1 MQPQL
6 LSLYAIG
13 SSLLPPIKH
22 ANDSWTLRPRPWTGT
37 VFKALPR
44 SRALLRGDRWP
55 HLYGNFAAYQSTND
69 AFIDAHIV
77 RVSGQVAGRLQS
89 VYLDDN
95 QSLNKGDLIVELD
108 PHDFNAAARQK
119 AAALASSQA
128 QAAAAQAAV
137 QEAIAHVKTEE
148 ATVESDQA
156 TAAADAA
163 QNDKA
168 QSDLE
173 HRWSD
178 RIDESASK
186 PWGSVGISAVT
197 TMVSRGAQT
206 HQALMVGQMGQF
218 NPVFNEQIAKMQS
231 AIIRNPSM
239 HLLP

>member
-1 MQPQL
+1 MRATTIPTW
-6 LSLYAIG
+6 
-13 SSLLPPIKH
+13 KK
-22 ANDSWTLRPRPWTGT
+22 TKT
-37 VFKALPR
+37 
-44 SRALLRGDRWP
+44 SRARSWPRANGTPCSRTRSYESGPVQKRECSSFTEAYLYYVHRRSGICLRGDRWP

-173 HRWSD
+173 HR
-178 RIDESASK
+178 
-186 PWGSVGISAVT
+186 
-197 TMVSRGAQT
+197 
-206 HQALMVGQMGQF
+206 
-218 NPVFNEQIAKMQS
+218 
-231 AIIRNPSM
+231 
-239 HLLP
+239 